1 MMLKGKKRCLSL
13 LLTGLL
19 LAGASGCG
27 SSTVQ
32 GTGKTNGTDESAQ
45 SVIEVGLDGQE
56 FQGSFSPFFAEYIG
70 DQAATELTQ
79 LRLLTSDR
87 SGLPVLNG
95 IDGETRAYN
104 NTDYTYYGPA
114 NLNMEEQPDGSVYY
128 DITLRDNLKFS
139 DGESVT
145 VDDLIF
151 SLYVLCDPAYSG
163 ANRLSQ
169 LPIRGL
175 RDYKLD
181 HVMLSA
187 LIAQKGEDNTD
198 FSQFT
203 QEQQTVFWDAVNQG
217 LVSFVEDLTRQFQA
231 LHDANLKETDER
243 TVYTPAKIASA
254 YEWGELPEDAD
265 YKALALAMGEA
276 FQWDF
281 AQMDAWFSNS
291 MIPMTDLPE
300 RLGEAYGYAEQSVS
314 SGESVSSISGIIK
327 TGDYSLRII
336 TDQMDSQTLYV
347 LGSTYIA
354 PLHYYGDT
362 ALYNGVDSF
371 GFAKCD
377 LQKIRDLKEQPLG
390 AGPYC
395 LESYQN
401 GSISY
406 SANTHYYLGAPAID
420 TLRLSASKGNS
431 NITSFDL
438 ACLTSHASYSS
449 DALEDG
455 ITMIAAPVLGDTA
468 YSYIGLNPY
477 TICVGNDPG
486 SDASKNL
493 RKGIAVLL
501 AAGRQPALDVLIAE
515 EEAEGLPVSGRT
527 FCVIDYPVSN
537 ACWLVPGRE
546 GSAYQAAYTQ
556 DVNGNAIYSDDMTE
570 DEYWAAARSAALGF
584 FEAAGYTVQRG
595 VLTTAPEGAT
605 LEYEIRLWDCDDDDP
620 ILRTAQMA
628 AEQLEQIG
636 MHLSVVN
643 IDVDSNL
650 PYPEP
655 GMSDLWFSALDGTDM
670 AGKFKEY
677 NLAEEWYLTT
687 DPACFLTPVFYC
699 NTAQTDQAANA
710 QSAVFQLDDA
720 QLDQMLLEAD
730 STLDLTQRKAAYEA
744 CVARIMDWGCMVP
757 CYQDLANMTYQT
769 NRVDETTLPD
779 DMTGYYGWLQ
789 EIYKIALKE

>member
-1 MMLKGKKRCLSL
+1 MLKGKKRCLSL

-420 TLRLSASKGNS
+420 ALRLSVANDSA

-438 ACLTSHASYSS
+438 AYLSSSYSFTS
-449 DALEDG
+449 LENG
-455 ITMIAAPVLGDTA
+455 TMAIAVPSLEDTA
-468 YSYIGLNPY
+468 YSYIGLNPH
-477 TICVGNDPG
+477 TICVGNEPG

-501 AAGRQPALDVLIAE
+501 AAGRQSAIDTLLAE
-515 EEAEGLPVSGRT
+515 AGDTDSGGRNT
-527 FCVIDYPVSN
+527 SVIDYPVS
-537 ACWLVPGRE
+537 ALCWLVPGKE
-546 GSAYQAAYTQ
+546 DSAYQTAYAQ
-556 DVNGNAIYSDDMTE
+556 DVSGNSIYTTDMT
-570 DEYWAAARSAALGF
+570 DEAYWEAARNAALGF
-584 FEAAGYTVQRG
+584 FEAAGYTIQDGR
-595 VLTTAPEGAT
+595 LTAAPEGAS
-605 LEYEIRLWDCDDDDP
+605 LEYEAQLWCDEHDP
-620 ILRTAQMA
+620 ILRTIQTA

-636 MHLSVVN
+636 MHLSIVN
-643 IDVDSNL
+643 TFDDETGL

-655 GMSDLWFSALDGTDM
+655 GEPDLWTATWDGTDLS
-670 AGKFKEY
+670 GVSKE
-677 NLAEEWYLTT
+677 ADQSEEWYLTA
-687 DPACFLTPVFYC
+687 DPACFLNPVFYC
-699 NTAQTDQAANA
+699 NTTQTDGDSGT
-710 QSAVFQLDDA
+710 QSGVFQLNDA
-720 QLDQMLLEAD
+720 KLDQLLTAAD
-730 STLDLTQRKAAYEA
+730 STLDLSQRKALYEQSME
-744 CVARIMDWGCMVP
+744 RIMDWGCEVP
-757 CYQDLANMTYQT
+757 CYQDHANLVYNVQKI
-769 NRVDETTLPD
+769 DGASLPT
-779 DMTGYYGWLQ
+779 DMTGHYGWLQ
-789 EIYKIALKE
+789 EIYKISLVK